1 MSSRF
6 ARKMTPTFIGRKKL
20 YKGYRCAPA
29 FPRRCRRRRSPLDA
43 RAALDSH
50 SRARRPARTPGC
62 AGGTTSSRGWGARR
76 TPPSPGS
83 CARPPPTMQCGRR
96 RRWCEQ
102 SHRSVQSAAEKQRCC
117 RARSAAAVLP
127 PQPSLSGSPCLGV
140 CVCCAACALTANA
153 AGSVGESSARP
164 AARADTRAAHGRGC
178 ACGDLRTPS
187 HPRAHPHPLLRLTPT
202 PAPARAC
209 SCAVTKIS
217 HPAADSFPGGCHR
230 SANRLRPGD

>member
-50 SRARRPARTPGC
+50 SRARRPACTPGC

-127 PQPSLSGSPCLGV
+127 PQASLSGSPCLGV

-153 AGSVGESSARP
+153 AGSVGESSARHTSRTRRHTSR
-164 AARADTRAAHGRGC
+164 ARQR
-178 ACGDLRTPS
+178 LRVRRP
-187 HPRAHPHPLLRLTPT
+187 PHTL
-202 PAPARAC
+202 APARAPAPAPASDPNTR
-209 SCAVTKIS
+209 SCACVFLCS
-217 HPAADSFPGGCHR
+217 HENLASRRG
-230 SANRLRPGD
+230 